1 MPALVAIEK
10 QGFGAAEGVVFE
22 LVAGFF
28 EIERDSGHHC
38 YLLVVLVCCI
48 I

>member
-1 MPALVAIEK
+1 MPAPIAVEK
-10 QGFGAAEGVVFE
+10 QGFGGVVFE

-38 YLLVVLVCCI
+38 YLFIVLVKCI